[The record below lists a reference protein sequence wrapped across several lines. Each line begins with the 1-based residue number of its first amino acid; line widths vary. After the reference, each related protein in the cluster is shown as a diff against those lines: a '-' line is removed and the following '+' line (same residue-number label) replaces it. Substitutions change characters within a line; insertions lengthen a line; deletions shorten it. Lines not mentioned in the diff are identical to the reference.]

1 MEPITNDP
9 IVALR
14 FQSEAAKNAA
24 SAPTD
29 ELGRDEFLKLLVT
42 KLANQDPLSPSA
54 DTDFV
59 EQLATFSSLEQLID
73 ANSGLDT
80 LAAGQTELVNS
91 QVLTLIGKEALVEGG
106 GQVRIKNGVVDDM
119 VYAVPSP
126 AESVTMTIKNSNGET
141 VRVLDLENE
150 PNGRV
155 NLDWDGTDS
164 DGNVLE
170 DGDYTVDV
178 NAMSASGEPMAIA
191 LFRSLPIDG
200 VNFGEGGI
208 TLVSGDR
215 ILPFEAI
222 LEIRADKE
230 A

>member
-1 MEPITNDP
+1 MEPVTNDP

-14 FQSEAAKNAA
+14 AQSEAAQNAA
-24 SAPTD
+24 SQSTD

-42 KLANQDPLSPSA
+42 KLSNQDPLSPSE

-106 GQVRIKNGVVDDM
+106 GQVRIKNGEVDEM
-119 VYAVPSP
+119 VYSVPSP
-126 AESVTMTIKNSNGET
+126 AESVTMTIKNAANET
-141 VRVLDLENE
+141 VRILQLEND
-150 PNGRV
+150 PNGRID
-155 NLDWDGTDS
+155 LDWDGTDS
-164 DGNVLE
+164 DGNPLE
-170 DGDYTVDV
+170 DGDYSVDV
-178 NAMSASGEPMAIA
+178 HALDAAGEPLAIA

-200 VNFGEGGI
+200 VNFAEGGI

-222 LEIRADKE
+222 LEIRGNKE